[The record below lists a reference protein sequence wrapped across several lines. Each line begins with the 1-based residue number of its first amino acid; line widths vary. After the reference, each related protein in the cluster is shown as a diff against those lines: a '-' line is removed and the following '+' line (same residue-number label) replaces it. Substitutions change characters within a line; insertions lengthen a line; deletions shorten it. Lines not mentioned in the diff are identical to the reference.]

1 MSIKKLAGSVPAA
14 AALAFTLASAP
25 VATAQD
31 YPSKAI
37 ELMVPAGAGG
47 STDTLGRILA
57 DGLSKEL
64 GQQVIVL
71 NKNGASGRIG
81 TKEVLSKEADGYTV
95 EMVWS
100 AILTLNESL
109 FAEPGY
115 NAVEDFDMIAGFA
128 TVPNF
133 LVVHPDVPA
142 NSIEELIALAKSKPG
157 ELNYAS
163 SNPGSMSRLS
173 MDLFNQMAG
182 TDIVHVPFSGDAEVM
197 PAIVGGHIEV
207 TITNT
212 VAGLP
217 MVQEGKLRPL
227 AVTMAKRSVLL
238 PDLPT
243 MDEAGVPGYAT
254 DLWYGLVA
262 KKGTPEDIVNKLSA
276 AVEAVLKTDEVQ
288 KALADRGAEPFYMAP
303 GEMLEKV
310 KKDRETL
317 GGVVKAAGIEKS

>member
-1 MSIKKLAGSVPAA
+1 MNIKQLAGSIPAA
-14 AALAFTLASAP
+14 AALALTLASAP
-25 VATAQD
+25 ATHAQD
-31 YPSKAI
+31 YPSKSI

-57 DGLSKEL
+57 EGLASEL

-81 TKEVLSKEADGYTV
+81 TKEVLSKEADGYTI

-115 NAVEDFDMIAGFA
+115 NALEDFEMVAGFA

-142 NSIEELIALAKSKPG
+142 NSIEELVALAKSKPG

-182 TDIVHVPFSGDAEVM
+182 TDIVHVPFSGDAEAL
-197 PAIVGGHIEV
+197 PGIVGGHVEV
-207 TITNT
+207 MITNT
-212 VAGLP
+212 VSGLP
-217 MVQEGKLRPL
+217 MVDEGKLRPL
-227 AVTMAKRSVLL
+227 AVTMAQRSVLL

-243 MDEAGVPGYAT
+243 MDEAGIPGYAT
-254 DLWYGLVA
+254 DLWYGVVA
-262 KKGTPEDIVNKLSA
+262 KKGTPEEIVQTVSA
-276 AVEAVLKTDEVQ
+276 AVKAVLETEEVK
-288 KALADRGAEPFYMAP
+288 KALADRGAEPFYMDPAT
-303 GEMLEKV
+303 MLEKV
-310 KKDRETL
+310 KQDRETL
-317 GGVVKAAGIEKS
+317 GGVVEAAGIEKS